1 MDMLKTNIILVY
13 INYITNPKREMKKEI
28 KEKMNQIL
36 YYYKNK
42 LSKIRIGKANTD
54 MLDDITVEYYKNK
67 VPLYHL
73 SSLEVINS
81 KTILIKPWEKKT
93 LALIEKSIIK
103 SNLGILPI
111 NKGKFLKLVIPS
123 LTEERRKEIIKSNKL
138 KLETAKISLRNI
150 RKDYNNKIIK
160 EFSETDL
167 IEKYKK
173 DVLEAT
179 KEYIYKIEKIFENK
193 NKEILKI

>member
-1 MDMLKTNIILVY
+1 MDMLKTNIILFY

-81 KTILIKPWEKKT
+81 KTILIKPWENTT

>member
-1 MDMLKTNIILVY
+1 MDMLKTNLILVY

-28 KEKMNQIL
+28 KEKMNQIF

-179 KEYIYKIEKIFENK
+179 KESIYKIEKLFENK

>member
-123 LTEERRKEIIKSNKL
+123 LTAERRKEIIKSNKL

>member
-42 LSKIRIGKANTD
+42 LSKIRIGKATTD

-123 LTEERRKEIIKSNKL
+123 LTAERRKEIIKSNKL

-160 EFSETDL
+160 ELSETDL

>member
-1 MDMLKTNIILVY
+1 MDMLKTNLILVY

-42 LSKIRIGKANTD
+42 LSKIRIGQATPD
-54 MLDDITVEYYKNK
+54 MLDDITVEYYNNK

-81 KTILIKPWEKKT
+81 KTILIKPWENKT
-93 LALIEKSIIK
+93 LSLIEKSIMK
-103 SNLGILPI
+103 SNLGIIPI
-111 NKGKFLKLVIPS
+111 NKGKFIKLVIPS

-150 RKDYNNKIIK
+150 RKDYNKKIIK

-167 IEKYKK
+167 IEKYKN
-173 DVLEAT
+173 DVHEAT
-179 KEYIYKIEKIFENK
+179 KEYISKIEKLFENK

>member
-1 MDMLKTNIILVY
+1 MLKTNIILVY
-13 INYITNPKREMKKEI
+13 RNYITNPKREMKKEI

-42 LSKIRIGKANTD
+42 LYKIIIGKANPD
-54 MLDDITVEYYKNK
+54 MLDDITVEYYKKK

-81 KTILIKPWEKKT
+81 KTLLIKPWENKN
-93 LALIEKSIIK
+93 LSLIEKSIMK
-103 SNLGILPI
+103 SNLGIIPI
-111 NKGKFLKLVIPS
+111 NKGKFIKLVIPS
-123 LTEERRKEIIKSNKL
+123 LTEERRKEIIKSNNL
-138 KLETAKISLRNI
+138 KLEKAKISLRNI
-150 RKDYNNKIIK
+150 RKDYNKKIIK

-173 DVLEAT
+173 DVHEAT

-193 NKEILKI
+193 KKEILKI

>member
-42 LSKIRIGKANTD
+42 LSKIRIGKANPD
-54 MLDDITVEYYKNK
+54 MLDDITVEYYKKK

-81 KTILIKPWEKKT
+81 NTILIKPWEKKT

-103 SNLGILPI
+103 SNLGIIPI

-123 LTEERRKEIIKSNKL
+123 LTEERRKEIIKSNNL

-179 KEYIYKIEKIFENK
+179 KESIYKIEKIFENK